1 LQSSTVRTL
10 PFRVFVST
18 MLNHRLLEILGFN
31 GVSYDDRVITSSG
44 YTVEVVGMLT
54 VCRSE
59 PLPV

>member
-54 VCRSE
+54 CM
-59 PLPV
+59 